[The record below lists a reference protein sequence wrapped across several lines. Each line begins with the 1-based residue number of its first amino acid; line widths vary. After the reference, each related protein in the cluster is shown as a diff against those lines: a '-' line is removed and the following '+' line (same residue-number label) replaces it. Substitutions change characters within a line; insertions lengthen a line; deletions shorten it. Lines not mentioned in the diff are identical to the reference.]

1 MSESHQC
8 TGLCAKPC
16 QEHGFAQP
24 LSLEAEHNNL
34 EFMSQLELEKPS
46 SELDTAMQTFVAQYW
61 DSQPVVYRF
70 PESAL
75 PNAQDLF
82 QALVR
87 SAARTDGKDSG
98 AAIFL
103 DRVKL
108 TDTQGFLPQASD
120 GHLEG
125 YLDRIV
131 GTPPK
136 QEMMYHQ
143 VGLQV
148 HDQQLWDKA
157 KNFVAASARV
167 VGLPIAG
174 VDLDTFLGK
183 YRSTPRGIHTD
194 PCQNFMLV
202 VAGHKKMLVWHPEYF
217 ENKNLKIVGTPQHRT
232 VMDCDY
238 REHLDAAIVLEG
250 GPGEVIYWPP
260 SYWHIG
266 AAADQYEDLTAVVN
280 INLHLGQTKAFM
292 LSDILEKATNA
303 VIGNKKVQFA
313 YPETS
318 DLSGEIK
325 QIPQLEQDMLDQLRR
340 ILNNPAVDESLLER
354 WLRHLSGQGFKG
366 VLPLADTHECPVS
379 GNVSRS
385 ATLYWSCCRDQ
396 ILVSANGH
404 LRRFLAKPELL
415 EVLELINANG
425 AVSMQQVHDLVA
437 PELAQDLL
445 GYLIKARAISV
456 A

>member
-1 MSESHQC
+1 
-8 TGLCAKPC
+8 
-16 QEHGFAQP
+16 
-24 LSLEAEHNNL
+24 
-34 EFMSQLELEKPS
+34 
-46 SELDTAMQTFVAQYW
+46 MQTFVAQYW
-61 DSQPVVYRF
+61 DRLPAVYRF
-70 PESAL
+70 PEAAL
-75 PNAQDLF
+75 PDAQDLF

-87 SAARTDGKDSG
+87 SATRTDGKDSG

-108 TDTQGFLPQASD
+108 TNTNGYLPQASD
-120 GHLEG
+120 LHLEG

-131 GTPPK
+131 GRPAK
-136 QEMMYHQ
+136 QELMYHQ
-143 VGLQV
+143 VGLQL
-148 HDQQLWDKA
+148 HDEKLWDKA
-157 KNFVAASARV
+157 KNFVAASAGV

-202 VAGHKKMLVWHPEYF
+202 VAGHKKMLVWSPEYF
-217 ENKNLKIVGTPQHRT
+217 ENKNFNIVGTPLHRT
-232 VMDCDY
+232 LIDCDY

-266 AAADQYEDLTAVVN
+266 VAADQYEELTAVVN

-303 VIGNKKVQFA
+303 VLGNKKVQFA

-318 DLSGEIK
+318 NLSGEIK
-325 QIPQLEQDMLDQLRR
+325 QIPALEQEMLEQLRR

-366 VLPLADTHECPVS
+366 VLPLAANQECPAN
-379 GNVSRS
+379 GNVSRT

-396 ILVSANGH
+396 LLVGANGH
-404 LRRFLAKPELL
+404 VKRFLAKPELL
-415 EVLELINANG
+415 AVLELLNTNHL
-425 AVSMQQVHDLVA
+425 VPMKQVHDLA
-437 PELAQDLL
+437 SPALTQELL
-445 GYLIKARAISV
+445 GYLMAARAIGV

>member
-1 MSESHQC
+1 
-8 TGLCAKPC
+8 
-16 QEHGFAQP
+16 
-24 LSLEAEHNNL
+24 
-34 EFMSQLELEKPS
+34 
-46 SELDTAMQTFVAQYW
+46 MQIFVAQYW

-70 PESAL
+70 PEASL

-87 SAARTDGKDSG
+87 SAARTDDKDSG

-108 TDTQGFLPQASD
+108 SNTKGFLPQASD
-120 GHLEG
+120 QHLEG

-143 VGLQV
+143 VGFQV

-157 KNFVAASARV
+157 RNFVTASARV

-202 VAGHKKMLVWHPEYF
+202 VAGRKKMLVWPAEYF
-217 ENKNLKIVGTPQHRT
+217 ENKNFKIVGTPLHRT
-232 VMDCDY
+232 LMDCDY
-238 REHLDAAIVLEG
+238 REHLDAAIVLEA

-266 AAADQYEDLTAVVN
+266 AAADQYEELTAVVN

-292 LSDILEKATNA
+292 LSDILEKAANA
-303 VIGNKKVQFA
+303 VISNKKVQFA

-318 DLSGEIK
+318 NLSGEIK
-325 QIPQLEQDMLDQLRR
+325 QIPALEQDMLEQLRR

-366 VLPLADTHECPVS
+366 VLPLADRQECPAS
-379 GNVSRS
+379 GTISRVAS
-385 ATLYWSCCRDQ
+385 LYWSGCRDQ
-396 ILVSANGH
+396 LLVGVNGH
-404 LRRFLAKPELL
+404 VRRFLAKPELL
-415 EVLELINANG
+415 EVLNLLNTNDSVPLKQIHGLA
-425 AVSMQQVHDLVA
+425 A
-437 PELAQDLL
+437 PELTQELL
-445 GYLIKARAISV
+445 EYLMEARAISV
-456 A
+456 T